1 MRSSAFHPHSHFHFS
16 PLMNRSLW
24 KFLTSLRVTVVLLG
38 MAIILVFIGT
48 VAQADEGLYQVQNR
62 YFRHWI
68 IVGTTLWGH
77 KMPWFI
83 WPGGYTIGVGLLVNL
98 VAAHIKRFQW
108 SMSKV
113 GIHLT
118 HLGIIVLLVGQL
130 ATDMLQVES
139 HMTFNE
145 GETDSYIE
153 RARYEELAFTT
164 DLDKDKEQVVSV
176 PEPLLKEGSTISNP
190 NLPFTA
196 KLVKYGG
203 NGDVVSIAKT
213 LEAGTKLTVA
223 LATMD
228 AEFSSADQLGPQAER
243 AAQTPG
249 RVDIWREALR
259 AVGET
264 DVEDIVAAAKRVA
277 AQPDKEGKL
286 RADLKQRFRT
296 GMLMRFSNMEDDKDP
311 QMASGMRLAA
321 EKVSAGQTV
330 SAETLPAAS
339 TEGAGAKMTIR
350 PLPEVKDMD
359 TRSFPYAVLDVE
371 AGGKSLGT
379 WLVSVSLRD
388 QPIKVGDQ
396 VVRVALREERRYLPF
411 SFKLLHA
418 THKVY
423 AGSDIPKDFRSRIL
437 ITNPATKEN
446 RETEISMNDPL
457 RYGGLAFYQYQ
468 MTKDELDRSPG
479 QSVLQVVHNP
489 SWLAPY
495 IGCIVVAAGMLW
507 QFLHHLVGFIT
518 KRRRTA

>member
-1 MRSSAFHPHSHFHFS
+1 
-16 PLMNRSLW
+16 MNRSLW
-24 KFLTSLRVTVVLLG
+24 KFLTSLRVTIVLLG
-38 MAIILVFIGT
+38 LAIVLVFIGT

-68 IVGTTLWGH
+68 IVGTTLWGF

-83 WPGGYTIGVGLLVNL
+83 WPGGYSIGVGLVINL
-98 VAAHIKRFQW
+98 VAAHIKRFHW
-108 SMSKV
+108 SMSKLGIQLTHV
-113 GIHLT
+113 GI
-118 HLGIIVLLVGQL
+118 IILLIGQL
-130 ATDMLQVES
+130 STDMLQVES

-145 GETDSYIE
+145 GETDNYIE
-153 RARYEELAFTT
+153 RARYHELAFTT
-164 DLDKDKEQVVSV
+164 DLDKDQQQVVSV
-176 PEPLLKEGSTISNP
+176 PEPLIKQGDTINNS
-190 NLPFTA
+190 NLPFT
-196 KLVKYGG
+196 VKIQTYGG

-213 LEAGTKLTVA
+213 TDAGNKLTAA
-223 LATMD
+223 LGTLE
-228 AEFSSADQLGPQAER
+228 AEFSSADQLEPQAQR
-243 AAQTPG
+243 AAETPG
-249 RVDIWREALR
+249 RVEIWRDALR
-259 AVGET
+259 GVGET

-277 AQPDKEGKL
+277 AEPAKEGKL
-286 RADLKQRFRT
+286 RADLKQRFRA
-296 GMLMRFSNMEDDKDP
+296 GMLMRFSNMQDDKDP

-321 EKVSAGQTV
+321 ERVNAGQPVTEA
-330 SAETLPAAS
+330 SLPPAS
-339 TEGAGAKMTIR
+339 TEGAGAHMTLR

-359 TRSFPYAVLDVE
+359 TRSFPYAVLDIQ

-379 WLVSVSLRD
+379 WLVSEALRG
-388 QPIKVGDQ
+388 QPIKVGDKT
-396 VVRVALREERRYLPF
+396 VYVSLREERHYLPY
-411 SFKLLHA
+411 SIKLLHA

-423 AGSDIPKDFRSRIL
+423 AGSEIPKDFRSRIL
-437 ITNPATKEN
+437 ISNPTTKEN

-518 KRRRTA
+518 KRRTARTA